1 MNQYEHFQ
9 FQLGGPFT
17 SKNLAIMNYFVKMA
31 SQDAAMTGDLTEKLF
46 QVKQLGF

>member
-1 MNQYEHFQ
+1 MSIFNFNYVV
-9 FQLGGPFT
+9 LFT